1 MLLKVEALK
10 AGMLLVYEN
19 NSNVGGSIIR
29 DIDVEKFSVTVGRR
43 SLIHNQT
50 ERFFWKTLW

>member
-29 DIDVEKFSVTVGRR
+29 DIDAQSRPSVPPSLQSKARSVSVGHRG
-43 SLIHNQT
+43 S
-50 ERFFWKTLW
+50 E

>member
-29 DIDVEKFSVTVGRR
+29 DIDAASRPSVPPSLQSKVR
-43 SLIHNQT
+43 SVSWPP
-50 ERFFWKTLW
+50 RV